1 MSKLVLQGDRGSA
14 REFALDRERIAIGRK
29 ANSDIHLDDSAVS
42 GNHAVIITLGS
53 DSFLEDLEST
63 NGTKVN
69 QLKIHKCV
77 LQDGDE
83 ISISRFTFTF
93 ISEVLTPSAPGKTI
107 SATPIPRA
115 SIAPRAHTTAL
126 DAATT
131 MPESTPLDAE
141 ANIDKPPRSHVIE
154 STEEVQTG
162 NRTLGVLKISSGP
175 GAGQT
180 LELSKPVTTLG
191 KPGIQVAA
199 ITLRDGQYFLG
210 LVEGTDL
217 PLINGSEIK
226 TLPCQLHTRDIINIA
241 DVELEF
247 SLK

>member
-1 MSKLVLQGDRGSA
+1 MSKLVLQGERGST
-14 REFALDRERIAIGRK
+14 REFALDRERITIGRK

-63 NGTKVN
+63 NGTQVN
-69 QLKIHKCV
+69 QNNVHKCV

-83 ISISRFTFTF
+83 ISIAHFTFTF
-93 ISEVLTPSAPGKTI
+93 VSEVLIPSAPGKTI
-107 SATPIPRA
+107 SATPRTEI
-115 SIAPRAHTTAL
+115 SPRAHTSAL

-131 MPESTPLDAE
+131 MPGRTSLDSA
-141 ANIDKPPRSHVIE
+141 ANIDKPAQSSTFE
-154 STEEVQTG
+154 NTEEAQTG
-162 NRTLGVLKISSGP
+162 GDMLGVLKINSGP

-180 LELSKPVTTLG
+180 LELSRPVTTLG

-199 ITLRDGQYFLG
+199 ITLRDGQYYLG

-226 TLPCQLHTRDIINIA
+226 SLPCLLQSRDIINIA

-247 SLK
+247 LLK

>member
-1 MSKLVLQGDRGSA
+1 MSKLVLQGERGST
-14 REFALDRERIAIGRK
+14 REFALDRERITIGRK

-63 NGTKVN
+63 NGTQVN
-69 QLKIHKCV
+69 QNAVHKCV

-107 SATPIPRA
+107 SATPRP
-115 SIAPRAHTTAL
+115 SIAPRAHATAL

-131 MPESTPLDAE
+131 MPESTPLDAA
-141 ANIDKPPRSHVIE
+141 ANSYRPPRSSVIE
-154 STEEVQTG
+154 STEEIQTG
-162 NRTLGVLKISSGP
+162 SSTLGVLKISSGP

-180 LELSKPVTTLG
+180 LELSRPVTTLG

-226 TLPCQLHTRDIINIA
+226 SLPCLLQSRDIINIA
-241 DVELEF
+241 DVKLEF
-247 SLK
+247 LLK

>member
-1 MSKLVLQGDRGSA
+1 MSKLVLQGDHGSSM
-14 REFALDRERIAIGRK
+14 EFPLDRERITIGRK
-29 ANSDIHLDDSAVS
+29 ASSDIHLEDSGVS

-69 QLKIHKCV
+69 QNNIHKCV

-83 ISISRFTFTF
+83 ISIAHFTFTF
-93 ISEVLTPSAPGKTI
+93 ISEVLKPSAPGKTI
-107 SATPIPRA
+107 SATPRTEF
-115 SIAPRAHTTAL
+115 APRAHTSAL

-131 MPESTPLDAE
+131 MPGPASFEAA
-141 ANIDKPPRSHVIE
+141 ANIGKAPQSSTFETIEEAPPPS
-154 STEEVQTG
+154 G
-162 NRTLGVLKISSGP
+162 TLGLLKITSGP

-180 LELSKPVTTLG
+180 LELSRPVTTLG
-191 KPGIQVAA
+191 KPGIQVTA

-217 PLINGSEIK
+217 PLINGGEIK
-226 TLPCQLHTRDIINIA
+226 SLPCQLHHRDIITIA

-247 SLK
+247 SLR